1 MWGNKKKSVSQGN
14 VARKV
19 GLSPPTVEKAPLGE
33 AGLFV
38 EKGVPTHKVSP
49 QAARVSSPFG
59 LSIHWLS
66 CPNFTLH
73 LAPRQFRII
82 FLFSRSRP

>member
-1 MWGNKKKSVSQGN
+1 MRGNKKKSVSQGN

-19 GLSPPTVEKAPLGE
+19 GLSSPTVAKAPLGK

-59 LSIHWLS
+59 LSIYWLS
-66 CPNFTLH
+66 CPYLTLH

-82 FLFSRSRP
+82 FLFSLSSP